1 MGNELIFITSCT
13 RLNES
18 EWSTSLLG
26 SSYPRIPN
34 SDTHAI
40 IHYNNKESI
49 TKCYNKTI
57 NIVKDFDDSNM
68 DDIIVFVHD
77 DVRIED
83 LYFIEKLEEG
93 LKEFDVVGVAGG
105 KKLLIDHR
113 VPPSW
118 TNGAIGS
125 GAIHHKK
132 DNMRM
137 PNCFGNF
144 SRVLTLDGVFIATK
158 LSTLINNNIRF
169 DEQFDFHCYD
179 LDFSMQCY
187 KAKLKLGTIPLHLL
201 HGSVGDFGSE
211 GFKVN
216 ATKFY
221 EKYKVKQDDVI
232 EKENIYAN
240 KV

>member
-1 MGNELIFITSCT
+1 MNKLIITSCT

-26 SSYPRIPN
+26 SSYPRLPN
-34 SDTHAI
+34 ADTHSI
-40 IHYNNKESI
+40 IHYNNKEAI

-57 NIVKDFDDSNM
+57 DIVKAWQDYNP

-83 LYFIEKLEEG
+83 LFFIEKLEEG

-113 VPPSW
+113 VPPMW

-125 GAIHHKK
+125 GAIHHSK
-132 DNMRM
+132 DSHRM
-137 PNCFGNF
+137 PNCFGLF
-144 SRVLTLDGVFIATK
+144 GRVLTLDGVCIATK
-158 LSTLINNNIRF
+158 LSTLVNNNIRF

-187 KAKLKLGTIPLHLL
+187 KNRLKLGTIPLHLL

-216 ATKFY
+216 ANKFY
-221 EKYKVKQDDVI
+221 EKYLVHKDEQNV
-232 EKENIYAN
+232 N